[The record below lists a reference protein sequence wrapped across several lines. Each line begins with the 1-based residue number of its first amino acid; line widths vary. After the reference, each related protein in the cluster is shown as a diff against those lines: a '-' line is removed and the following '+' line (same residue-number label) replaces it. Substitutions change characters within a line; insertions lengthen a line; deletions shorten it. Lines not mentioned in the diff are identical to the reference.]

1 MNINNPIS
9 TETIREF
16 VIAGHG
22 NLSRTQAMLDE
33 TPELLNVKY
42 QWGENDW
49 ESAIQAA
56 AHVGSVS
63 VAEYL
68 LSKGAPLEI
77 CTAAM
82 LGKRAEIE
90 SLLAADS
97 TLIQQN
103 GAHGIPLLAHS
114 AFNGNVDLFS
124 FLMSRGAHSGISF
137 ALHNAV
143 ASEHAELVKW
153 ILENTKPDLAWKNFQ
168 EKTSLAVAIEQ
179 GNQELEDL
187 LRSKGASA

>member
-1 MNINNPIS
+1 MYFFSGATMNTNSPIS
-9 TETIREF
+9 SQAIREF

-22 NLSRTQAMLDE
+22 NLPRVREMLDE
-33 TPELLNVKY
+33 TPKLLNVKY
-42 QWGENDW
+42 PWGENDW

-56 AHVGSVS
+56 AHLGSVS

-68 LSKGAPLEI
+68 LSRGAPLEI

-82 LGKRAEIE
+82 LGRRAEIE
-90 SLLAADS
+90 SLLTTAV

-114 AFNGNVDLFS
+114 AFNGDIDLFS
-124 FLMSRGAHSGISF
+124 FLMSRGARSGISF

-143 ASEHAELVKW
+143 ASEHAELAKW
-153 ILENTKPDLAWKNFQ
+153 ILDNTKPDLAWKNFQ
-168 EKTSLAVAIEQ
+168 EKTS
-179 GNQELEDL
+179 
-187 LRSKGASA
+187 

>member
-1 MNINNPIS
+1 MTYPIS
-9 TETIREF
+9 PETVREF

-22 NLSRTQAMLDE
+22 NLARVQEMLIE
-33 TPELLNVKY
+33 NPAFLNVKY

-68 LSKGAPLEI
+68 LSEGAPLEI

-82 LGKRAEIE
+82 LGRRTEIK
-90 SLLAADS
+90 SMLAADAS
-97 TLIQQN
+97 LIQQN

-114 AFNGNVDLFS
+114 AFSGDIDLFS
-124 FLMSRGAHSGISF
+124 FLLLRGAHSGISF

-143 ASEHAELVKW
+143 ASEHVELAKW
-153 ILENTKPDLAWKNFQ
+153 ILDHTKPDLAWKNFQ
-168 EKTSLAVAIEQ
+168 EKTILAVAIEQ
-179 GNQELEDL
+179 GNQELQDL
-187 LRSKGASA
+187 LRSHGALTS